1 MPHSHLYTFS
11 IHETVA
17 NSGDTCTHIWY
28 TVIVQIVIALCVTSV
43 LVLLLEF
50 EVDHLVDLLRTVAEQ
65 PLQVADKAVDVALPS
80 CLQDYV
86 LVIVVPANEG

>member
-1 MPHSHLYTFS
+1 M
-11 IHETVA
+11 
-17 NSGDTCTHIWY
+17 
-28 TVIVQIVIALCVTSV
+28 QIASATSV

-50 EVDHLVDLLRTVAEQ
+50 EVDHLVDLLGTVAKQ

-86 LVIVVPANEG
+86 LVVVVPAREES